1 MVLWGP
7 RTQPPPQGPRSPLA
21 PVAPGTVAA
30 FAGAVVPADRAPWL
44 AWRPRAIG
52 APASGGSMDLLP
64 VVSSSDWTDTD
75 AVLAALYRRLERR
88 AIDATDRHR
97 RRGHD
102 LRSLSRLLRVLAVLL
117 AAVGVLLPVIAAARN
132 DIAGAA
138 WCSLFFGAAL
148 ALLAI
153 EHVCGLSAAA
163 ARGQAAATR
172 AQRRLE
178 VFQED
183 WTAACVPGATDGTIP
198 DRLAILRSFTADL
211 RTLADRSPAD
221 GEAELS
227 FADLKL

>member
-21 PVAPGTVAA
+21 PVAAFAGTVA
-30 FAGAVVPADRAPWL
+30 PTDRAPWL

-52 APASGGSMDLLP
+52 GPVSSGSADLLP
-64 VVSSSDWTDTD
+64 VVSSSDWKDTE
-75 AVLAALYRRLERR
+75 AVLAALYRRLERK
-88 AIDATDRHR
+88 AIDAADRHR

-102 LRSLSRLLRVLAVLL
+102 LRSLSHLLRVLAVLL
-117 AAVGVLLPVIAAARN
+117 AAVGVLLPVIAASRH

-163 ARGQAAATR
+163 ARGHSAATR

-178 VFQED
+178 IFQED
-183 WTAACVPGATDGTIP
+183 WTAACVPGAADGTIP

-211 RTLADRSPAD
+211 RTLADRGPAD
-221 GEAELS
+221 GAGELS
-227 FADLKL
+227 FADLTL